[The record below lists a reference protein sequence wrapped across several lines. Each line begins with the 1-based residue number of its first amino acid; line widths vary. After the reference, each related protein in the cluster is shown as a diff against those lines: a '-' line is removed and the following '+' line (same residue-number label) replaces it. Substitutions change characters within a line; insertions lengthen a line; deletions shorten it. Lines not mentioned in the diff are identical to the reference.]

1 VVLFLHLLSVVA
13 ALATATVL
21 HLVEIRVRAASTVA
35 EIRAWTA
42 VISKVVRLFPI
53 VVLCLVGTGV
63 YLAQRWS
70 WGAPWI
76 DVSVAGLVINQVLGN
91 VVSASRGRALDR
103 EIARAPDELV
113 PASVEALTRDPV
125 AWSASLTT
133 TGITVSI
140 MFMMTTKPGLL
151 GSVIVLIAGVI
162 AGLACAV
169 PFWARRREPH
179 ADVA

>member
-1 VVLFLHLLSVVA
+1 
-13 ALATATVL
+13 
-21 HLVEIRVRAASTVA
+21 
-35 EIRAWTA
+35 
-42 VISKVVRLFPI
+42 
-53 VVLCLVGTGV
+53 
-63 YLAQRWS
+63 
-70 WGAPWI
+70 
-76 DVSVAGLVINQVLGN
+76 
-91 VVSASRGRALDR
+91 
-103 EIARAPDELV
+103 V